1 MGVNRVIKITKQRLI
16 EIIKEE
22 VHKLNEGGEKT
33 YKSLMDLEKGIKD
46 LEKTFKRDARDMQ
59 RERAGKV
66 KKHIEVIKKSW
77 TAIWADFQGR

>member
-1 MGVNRVIKITKQRLI
+1 MKLTKQRLI

-46 LEKTFKRDARDMQ
+46 LEKTFKGDKRDMQ
-59 RERAGKV
+59 RERASKIR
-66 KKHIEVIKKSW
+66 KHIVDIKRSW

>member
-1 MGVNRVIKITKQRLI
+1 MKLTKQRLI

-33 YKSLMDLEKGIKD
+33 YKSLMNLEKGIKD
-46 LEKTFKRDARDMQ
+46 LEKTFKRDERDMQ

-66 KKHIEVIKKSW
+66 KKHIEVIKKAW